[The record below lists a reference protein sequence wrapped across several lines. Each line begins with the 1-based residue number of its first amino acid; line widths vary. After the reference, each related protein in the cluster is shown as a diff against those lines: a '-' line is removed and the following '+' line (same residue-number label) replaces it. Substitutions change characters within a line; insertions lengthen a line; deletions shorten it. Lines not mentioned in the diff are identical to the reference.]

1 MATIK
6 PSTTTSFI
14 ELGILLLT
22 PIKLPTTKSPKKP
35 KPKMEF
41 LID

>member
-6 PSTTTSFI
+6 PSTTTSFV